1 MGKEI
6 FFTLCV
12 LDIPLRFQARCRSAL
27 FVPNRRLGNKVHR
40 ETCTP
45 HLFRH
50 NEFLEIQE
58 SVLVK
63 EADVFKGRCSEKE
76 SATGEEL
83 RNRGLAAR
91 TKEDPAYNWNVR
103 DDSSQGAKCANLRQQ
118 IQLSANG
125 PIPLWTGAIN
135 FRPHHRGSRVLL
147 SKSHELRDRVG
158 EHSRIVIQNE
168 HVICSVVQREAYS
181 YVIARCKA

>member
-40 ETCTP
+40 ETRTP

-63 EADVFKGRCSEKE
+63 EADVLKGRRAEKE
-76 SATGEEL
+76 SAV
-83 RNRGLAAR
+83 
-91 TKEDPAYNWNVR
+91 PA
-103 DDSSQGAKCANLRQQ
+103 QHFG
-118 IQLSANG
+118 
-125 PIPLWTGAIN
+125 
-135 FRPHHRGSRVLL
+135 F
-147 SKSHELRDRVG
+147 
-158 EHSRIVIQNE
+158 
-168 HVICSVVQREAYS
+168 SVVGCEAAGDGS
-181 YVIARCKA
+181 GADRSTQAG